1 MLYVDICEFKIF
13 IIYSSVIGLE
23 FRELSKRF
31 KNISERPMILDQKCT
46 YKVNKVKQVT
56 ITVNPYWPIFSLY
69 LETSL

>member
-1 MLYVDICEFKIF
+1 
-13 IIYSSVIGLE
+13 
-23 FRELSKRF
+23 
-31 KNISERPMILDQKCT
+31 MILDQKCT